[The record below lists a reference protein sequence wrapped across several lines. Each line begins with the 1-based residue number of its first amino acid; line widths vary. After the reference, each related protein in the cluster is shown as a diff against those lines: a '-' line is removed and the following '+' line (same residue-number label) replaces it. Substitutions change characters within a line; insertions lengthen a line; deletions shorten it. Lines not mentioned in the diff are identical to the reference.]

1 MWEIL
6 FYRWRKYKGH
16 ERKTN
21 VDAWGEIKKRE
32 WKWLVSN
39 PGKRLISSSQQIN
52 NFLPN
57 TTKISHLDASKQTNK
72 QTNKYLLIKIIGHLI
87 MISFYNSVFLAFDRI
102 HIFCCDQ
109 NSMSVCGRKIYDDNC
124 DLFLAS
130 RDFKCKERNWEFT
143 KVHEGGPRP
152 GHLHFT
158 LFNRFKTVLLA
169 PSGALVVIMV

>member
-1 MWEIL
+1 
-6 FYRWRKYKGH
+6 
-16 ERKTN
+16 
-21 VDAWGEIKKRE
+21 
-32 WKWLVSN
+32 
-39 PGKRLISSSQQIN
+39 
-52 NFLPN
+52 
-57 TTKISHLDASKQTNK
+57 
-72 QTNKYLLIKIIGHLI
+72 

-158 LFNRFKTVLLA
+158 LFNRFKTVLFTMSQYSTPPFHLNKEESCA
-169 PSGALVVIMV
+169 QYLMMIIMIMILIIRLTNNHDDNDHEHGLCTEPVYILLDSSWPNICIPWK